1 MDNVSLSTASSPKA
15 AVNTEVLSRRIPSQG
30 EAQEAI
36 PVVPEGGTSP
46 AEHMGEQTPMDT
58 DDGGHIQFG
67 P

>member
-1 MDNVSLSTASSPKA
+1 MDNVSLTTASSPKA

-46 AEHMGEQTPMDT
+46 AEHMGEQVPTKT
-58 DDGGHIQFG
+58 DGGDYF
-67 P
+67 